1 MSIDNCDLRLWR
13 PAAPTARPG
22 SSARSPRPEQDPV
35 DAAGIV
41 DLDVRADGPEATATE
56 R

>member
-13 PAAPTARPG
+13 PAAPGTRPG
-22 SSARSPRPEQDPV
+22 SPHRALRRDDDRPTAP
-35 DAAGIV
+35 DAA
-41 DLDVRADGPEATATE
+41 LDDRADGPEPVVAQ